1 MTMAELA
8 ENLRSF
14 WTDLDRRGRAAVLG
28 GAALVLV
35 IAAVFAVWALQRDYQ
50 VLFKDLAQRDAAA
63 VVAELKRLKVPYRID
78 ADGSTLRVP
87 ADTVHET
94 RLALMGR
101 GVPLSGGVG
110 FELFDNHDLSTTEY
124 TQRINYQRA
133 LQGELARTIMSIE
146 GVKLVRVH
154 LVLPESSIFKR
165 DKSRPKASVS
175 VVLAPGGS
183 LTENQILGVQ
193 RLVAASTPGLE
204 PGMVTVADQRGV
216 TLSYVSDGVPDAM
229 AGGHLRMKKE
239 VEDYLTRKVTEVLDR
254 SFGPGQAIVSID
266 VALNF
271 DEIRRTTQDVIPA
284 GSSGRDPTGV
294 MVHKREVVQRQS
306 RPSTLR
312 TVDGEASN
320 GRREDGQFN
329 STLETNYEVSRRVEQ
344 VVTSPGS
351 VQRVSVGVVLPRAV
365 GKDLAARIESLVSMA
380 AGLDERR
387 GDAIVVQTLD
397 QILSSESRS
406 PASSPE
412 GSPGPDIVSKRA
424 AATPGPGPFDFAG
437 TWQTWGP
444 LVGTAVFG
452 LILGLTLAFM
462 LRKGSRARTGGAGKE
477 KESRRQALL
486 TEINGWLHEEKPV
499 RADGAKT

>member
-1 MTMAELA
+1 MTMAEFT

-14 WTDLDRRGRAAVLG
+14 WTDLDRRGRVTVVGGVVLI
-28 GAALVLV
+28 LV
-35 IAAVFAVWALQRDYQ
+35 IVAAFAAWALHRDYQ

-63 VVAELKRLKVPYRID
+63 VVAELKRIKVPYRID
-78 ADGSTLRVP
+78 DDGSTLRVP
-87 ADTVHET
+87 GDKVHET

-110 FELFDNHDLSTTEY
+110 FELFDNNDLSMTEY

-154 LVLPESSIFKR
+154 LVLPDSSIFKR
-165 DKSRPKASVS
+165 DKNRPKASVS
-175 VVLAPGGS
+175 VVLAPGVG

-204 PGMVTVADQRGV
+204 PGMVTVVDQRGV
-216 TLSYVSDGVPDAM
+216 TLSSLSDGAPGAT

-239 VEDYLTRKVTEVLDR
+239 VEEYLTRKVTEVLDR

-266 VALNF
+266 VVLNF
-271 DEIRRTTQDVIPA
+271 DDIRRTTQDVIPA
-284 GSSGRDPTGV
+284 GGSVREQAGV
-294 MVHKREVVQRQS
+294 VVHRREVMQRQS
-306 RPSTLR
+306 RPSTFR
-312 TVDGEASN
+312 TVEGEASN

-365 GKDLAARIESLVSMA
+365 GKDLAAGIESLVAMA
-380 AGLDERR
+380 AGLDARR

-397 QILSSESRS
+397 QILLSESRS
-406 PASSPE
+406 SASPPE
-412 GSPGPDIVSKRA
+412 SLPGPDVVSKRA
-424 AATPGPGPFDFAG
+424 AAAPGPGLFDFAG
-437 TWQTWGP
+437 IWQAWGP
-444 LVGTAVFG
+444 FAGTAGLG
-452 LILGLTLAFM
+452 LILGLTLAFL
-462 LRKGSRARTGGAGKE
+462 LRKGSRERTSGVGKE
-477 KESRRQALL
+477 KESRRRALL
-486 TEINGWLHEEKPV
+486 SEIKEWIHEEKPA
-499 RADGAKT
+499 RAGEAKT